1 MARSW
6 RERADARFR
15 RASWRGI
22 IASGCVLA
30 ASAVRAQS
38 VEDVQSLSISELAN
52 LKVSSAT
59 KTSEALNDAPAAL
72 YVITHDEIVRSGA
85 SDLPEILRLAPNL
98 FVAQTGAHSFV
109 ITARGFAGNLA
120 DQSFANKLLVLVD
133 GRTVYNPLFSG
144 VDWDSIGV
152 VPEDIDRIEVISGP
166 GATLWGANAVNG
178 VINIITRK
186 SYQTQGGLVDVTA
199 ATDGESATV
208 RYGGRISDDLTYRA
222 YVTDFAVG
230 DTFTAADADAHD
242 HWSRPQGG
250 FQFDWT
256 PGSADALTLQGDGYG
271 GSEAQA
277 GGSDA
282 NLSGFDLNGHW
293 DHSFDNGSELQV
305 QTWFNRE
312 ARGTDQ
318 GGGTPYWYDSFDVD
332 VQHDFQLGSRQTIVW
347 GGGVRDTLYRIYP
360 IQNFFYLPNN
370 GRLLMSD
377 LFGQDTIAL
386 TRAVNLILGLKVEDD
401 PYVGVTPLPSAR
413 LTWRVDPELL
423 VWASAQKAIRSP
435 TPFDT
440 DAMEKLGGAVFLT
453 GNTDFQSEKLT
464 TYEVGLR
471 AQPFERLSLSL
482 SGCYNDYHDLRTI
495 EFRPGPSFPLE
506 WGNLLAGHTYGLE
519 AWGDFQ
525 AASWWRLSAGV
536 DLLQKQLG
544 FVPGSSELL
553 GTAQAGDDTP
563 AQASLRSAMNL
574 GPSVTLDVDLRHVA
588 ALPDPYVAAYTEGN
602 VALTWNA
609 TRRLQVALAG
619 FNLLHDHHLEFA
631 APSAT
636 EVPRT
641 AQAELR
647 LRF

>member
-1 MARSW
+1 VILA
-6 RERADARFR
+6 A
-15 RASWRGI
+15 
-22 IASGCVLA
+22 GCVLA
-30 ASAVRAQS
+30 PPPVRAQS
-38 VEDVQSLSISELAN
+38 VEDVQSLSISELSN
-52 LKVSSAT
+52 LQVSSAT
-59 KTSEALNDAPAAL
+59 KTSEALGDAPAAL
-72 YVITHDEIVRSGA
+72 YVITHDEIVRSGV
-85 SDLPEILRLAPNL
+85 SDLPDILRLAPNL
-98 FVAQTGAHSFV
+98 FVAQTSAHSFV

-144 VDWDSIGV
+144 VDWDAIGV

-199 ATDGESATV
+199 ATNGESATV

-222 YVTDFAVG
+222 YVTDFAIG
-230 DTFTAADADAHD
+230 DTLTATGADARD

-256 PGSADALTLQGDGYG
+256 PSSADALTLQGDGYG
-271 GSEAQA
+271 GSEAQPT
-277 GGSDA
+277 GPDA
-282 NLSGFDLNGHW
+282 DLNGFNLNGHW
-293 DHSFDNGSELQV
+293 DHTFDNGSELQA

-312 ARGTDQ
+312 ARGPDQ
-318 GGGTPYWYDSFDVD
+318 TGGTPYWYDSFDLD
-332 VQHDFQLGSRQTIVW
+332 VQHDVQLGSRQTIVW

-360 IQNFFYLPNN
+360 IQNFFYLPSN

-386 TRAVNLILGLKVEDD
+386 NGAVNLILGLKIEDD

-423 VWASAQKAIRSP
+423 LWASAQKAIRAP

-453 GNTDFQSEKLT
+453 GNADFQSEKLT

-482 SGCYNDYHDLRTI
+482 SGFYNDYDDVRTV

-544 FVPGSSELL
+544 FLPGASQLL
-553 GTAQAGDDTP
+553 GTAQAGDDPP

-574 GPSVTLDVDLRHVA
+574 GPNVTLDVDARHVA
-588 ALPDPYVAAYTEGN
+588 ALPDPYVAAYTEAN
-602 VALTWNA
+602 VALTWNL

-619 FNLLHDHHLEFA
+619 FNLVHDHHLEFA
-631 APSAT
+631 GAA

-641 AQAELR
+641 AEVELR
-647 LRF
+647 ARF